1 MDSPEFAQDP
11 HGDRILFDSHMRR
24 AEPRTPERYSAKL
37 RRRSYSYSLGLT
49 PSGQLDMGLV
59 FVSFQNN
66 LKKGFI
72 DTQKR
77 LNGEPL
83 ERYIKPFWWGLLLR
97 ITRRHHKQ
105 AIY

>member
-1 MDSPEFAQDP
+1 ENNFGRHRATGAPIGMKQEMDSPEFAQDP

-72 DTQKR
+72 DT
-77 LNGEPL
+77 
-83 ERYIKPFWWGLLLR
+83 
-97 ITRRHHKQ
+97 
-105 AIY
+105 